1 MLKYKIPKLSYI
13 IIIGC
18 FTTLLFSNTLFS
30 ALTSITSNSEGLGK
44 VSDTSGNTMIIPQA
58 AAQRLET
65 QEEVTE
71 ELSEELAKTGEEVQ
85 LDQTCSVNIELER
98 ISYNPPIGKTG
109 HIGDN
114 IGKEWT
120 FYFGNFKDGV
130 EGDIMTVSTNI
141 LKPGHDIVF
150 TKDRKPIVS
159 TFGTPSIPIKFPPFI
174 TEHVDIGKFT
184 NPFHFIY
191 GARERDKGFDD
202 IGDGVLLQRLQC
214 IPQEKPTQIPTIA
227 VLIVTERGD
236 GGAKGD
242 IEFHF
247 LVTLTAYTALTG

>member
-1 MLKYKIPKLSYI
+1 M

-30 ALTSITSNSEGLGK
+30 GLTSITSNSEGLGK
-44 VSDTSGNTMIIPQA
+44 VSDISGNTMIIPQA

-65 QEEVTE
+65 QKEVTD
-71 ELSEELAKTGEEVQ
+71 ELSKELAKTGEEVQ

-120 FYFGNFKDGV
+120 FYFGIFKDGV
-130 EGDIMTVSTNI
+130 RGDIRTISTNT
-141 LKPGHDIVF
+141 LNPGHDIVF
-150 TKDRKPIVS
+150 TEDGKPIVS
-159 TFGTPSIPIKFPPFI
+159 TFGAKSFPIKFPPFI
-174 TEHVDIGKFT
+174 TEHVDIGEFT
-184 NPFHFIY
+184 KPFHFIY
-191 GARERDKGFDD
+191 GAREIDRGFDD
-202 IGDGVLLQRLQC
+202 IGDGVLLQSLQC
-214 IPQEKPTQIPTIA
+214 IPQQIPIQIPTIA

-247 LVTLTAYTALTG
+247 LVTLTSR